1 MLKMHARLSERLF
14 QHTLAPEY
22 AIDRTIASWSPL
34 ALQVFFHVSSSQWL
48 IAGHIKKLS
57 KYLDS
62 IIIESTWFLKG
73 GPHLWNAG
81 HRFNISLLPMEYP
94 R

>member
-22 AIDRTIASWSPL
+22 AIDRTIA
-34 ALQVFFHVSSSQWL
+34 VFFHVSSSQWL